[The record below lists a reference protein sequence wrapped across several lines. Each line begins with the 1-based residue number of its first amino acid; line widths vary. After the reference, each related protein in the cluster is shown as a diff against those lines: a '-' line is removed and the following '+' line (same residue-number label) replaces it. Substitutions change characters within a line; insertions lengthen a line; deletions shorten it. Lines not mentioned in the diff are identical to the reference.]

1 MSEFLTKLKAFEGQ
15 VLTPTTWGPDE
26 VNTPMIRH
34 WVETMGDT
42 SPIYLDDE
50 AARAAGRDGAVA
62 PALMAQVWT
71 MRTFNDKMANND
83 PSQVWTDLIA
93 TLDDAGFTSV
103 VATDSDFEFFAE
115 LRPGD
120 RVSLTEVIEDISEE
134 KTTGL
139 GVGHFVTTLKTY
151 RRGGAANAHSG
162 GAANAHSGGA
172 ANARSGDDEV
182 VATQRWRTLRFK
194 PKGSEKAA
202 EKPAEKAEKSSGPI
216 PGLRPRPALNAD
228 NAFWFEAAKEH
239 RLVIQRCTNCGV
251 LRHPTGPMCGACQS
265 LDWDTVDASGRGT
278 VYSFVVNHHPQ
289 IPGFEYPLIVATI
302 ELEEGTRLIANMT
315 GVAPEDVE
323 IDMPVELDWIDAD
336 PDLTLPAFRPA
347 AREDS

>member
-1 MSEFLTKLKAFEGQ
+1 MSEFLTELRAFEGR

-34 WVETMGDT
+34 WVQTMGDS

-50 AARAAGRDGAVA
+50 AARATGRDGAVA

-71 MRTFNDKMANND
+71 MRTFTDKMANND

-103 VATDSDFEFFAE
+103 VATDSDFEFFVE
-115 LRPGD
+115 LHPGD
-120 RVSLTEVIEDISEE
+120 RVSLTEVIESISEE

-151 RRGGAANAHSG
+151 RN
-162 GAANAHSGGA
+162 
-172 ANARSGDDEV
+172 GDNEV

-194 PKGSEKAA
+194 PKAA
-202 EKPAEKAEKSSGPI
+202 EKPK
-216 PGLRPRPALNAD
+216 GLRPRPALNAD

-239 RLVIQRCTNCGV
+239 RLVIQRCTACGT
-251 LRHPTGPMCGACQS
+251 LRHPTGPMCGQCRS

-289 IPGFEYPLIVATI
+289 IPGFEYPLVVATI
-302 ELEEGTRLIANMT
+302 ELEEGTRLVANMT

-347 AREDS
+347 AREEH